1 MPIRI
6 NIHLSNMLIV
16 KQCLQILYLC
26 GHFNIFIILL
36 HIILLL
42 YMGFVFM
49 KYRADVS
56 LCCSILISYMPLTL
70 ISGRLLFMV
79 CINDE
84 KNTNNMWHPVFD
96 WRNIINNVYISLM
109 LFQWWP
115 WKLKEGLYTS
125 AYKNLYPYDLF
136 STIAFH
142 T

>member
-1 MPIRI
+1 M
-6 NIHLSNMLIV
+6 
-16 KQCLQILYLC
+16 QILYLC

-115 WKLKEGLYTS
+115 WKKKIIYRGIQKFMSIWFIFYYCISHLS
-125 AYKNLYPYDLF
+125 MMMDKNQTKYF
-136 STIAFH
+136 VWNT
-142 T
+142 